1 MKRLIP
7 YAGAERRPAK
17 QARSAPTRAAT
28 APVGNPIDEFLMGE
42 IRRALGKIREL
53 EDEQRVLERMLQKI
67 RKDRGAIT

>member
-1 MKRLIP
+1 
-7 YAGAERRPAK
+7 
-17 QARSAPTRAAT
+17 
-28 APVGNPIDEFLMGE
+28 MGE